1 MREWLT
7 TSTVLDGLCDFDDR
21 TTWQRFAER
30 FRRPIVSFARG
41 MGLNSAEAEDAAQET
56 LLAFAKALRGGRYDR
71 SKGRLSKWLFGIAYR
86 QALNARR
93 ARGRGPVRPA
103 GGGVTSIIAAIPDK
117 TRAGETWDI
126 EWERAVLD
134 RCIKQVRREVAENTF
149 RAFDLIVR
157 KNKSTDEAAEAL
169 GMSRA
174 AVYTAKH
181 RVLKRVR
188 ELRPQFENVA

>member
-1 MREWLT
+1 MSDWLT

-21 TTWQRFAER
+21 ATWERFAER
-30 FRRPIVSFARG
+30 FHKPIVSFGKG
-41 MGLNSAEAEDAAQET
+41 MGLSAAEAEDAAQET
-56 LLAFAKALRGGRYDR
+56 LLAFAKSLRNGRYDR

-103 GGGVTSIIAAIPDK
+103 GGGMTSIIAAIPDK
-117 TRAGETWDI
+117 TRACDTWDA
-126 EWERAVLD
+126 EWERTVLD
-134 RCIKQVRREVAENTF
+134 RCIKQVRREVAKNTF
-149 RAFDLIVR
+149 CAFDLVVR
-157 KNKSTDEAAEAL
+157 KNKSADEAAESL

-188 ELRPQFENVA
+188 ELRPQFEDVA